1 MKGTVGSIFTASDDR
16 VVPLADLF
24 RLLGDPT
31 RLRIVLAC
39 VDEKRAVGAI
49 AETLGLSGS
58 LVSHH
63 LRLLRAAR
71 VVRAERQGKQV
82 FYLAADRHI
91 SAMIGEL
98 LEHVA
103 EPQADFRPDNES

>member
-1 MKGTVGSIFTASDDR
+1 MTSHALDAS
-16 VVPLADLF
+16 VSELADLF

-39 VDEKRAVGAI
+39 LEGPLAVHDI
-49 AETLGLSGS
+49 AARHDLSSS

-71 VVRAERQGKQV
+71 IVKADRQGKQV
-82 FYLAADRHI
+82 FYAAADPHI
-91 SAMIGEL
+91 CSVLTGMLDHITEAHPDGE
-98 LEHVA
+98 H
-103 EPQADFRPDNES
+103 

>member
-1 MKGTVGSIFTASDDR
+1 MTMPFDDER
-16 VVPLADLF
+16 VAPLADLF

-31 RLRIVLAC
+31 RLRIVFAC
-39 VDEKRAVGAI
+39 VQDRLSVGAI
-49 AETLGLSGS
+49 AQMLGLSQS

-71 VVRAERQGKQV
+71 IVRAEREGKQV
-82 FYLAADRHI
+82 FYVAADVHI
-91 SAMIGEL
+91 STMLEGM

-103 EPQADFRPDNES
+103 EPVVELQEEV

>member
-1 MKGTVGSIFTASDDR
+1 MIMSTLFDDER
-16 VVPLADLF
+16 IAPLADLF

-39 VDEKRAVGAI
+39 VDDRISVGAI
-49 AETLGLSGS
+49 AEALGLSQS

-71 VVRAERQGKQV
+71 VVRAEREGKQV
-82 FYLAADRHI
+82 FYAAADAHI
-91 SAMIGEL
+91 STMLAEM
-98 LEHVA
+98 LEHVGEPAA
-103 EPQADFRPDNES
+103 EYQESV

>member
-1 MKGTVGSIFTASDDR
+1 MSTLFDDER
-16 VVPLADLF
+16 IAPLADLF

-39 VDEKRAVGAI
+39 VRDRLSVGAI
-49 AETLGLSGS
+49 AEALGLSQS

-71 VVRAERQGKQV
+71 VVRAEREGKQV
-82 FYLAADRHI
+82 FYMAADAHI
-91 SAMIGEL
+91 STMLEGM
-98 LEHVA
+98 LEHVGEPAA
-103 EPQADFRPDNES
+103 EYQESV

>member
-1 MKGTVGSIFTASDDR
+1 MTLSTRFDDER
-16 VVPLADLF
+16 IAPLADLF

-39 VDEKRAVGAI
+39 VHDRLSVGAI
-49 AETLGLSGS
+49 AEVLGLSQS

-71 VVRAERQGKQV
+71 IVRAEREGKQV
-82 FYLAADRHI
+82 FYMAADAHI
-91 SAMIGEL
+91 STMLAGM
-98 LEHVA
+98 LEHVGEPAA
-103 EPQADFRPDNES
+103 EYQESV

>member
-1 MKGTVGSIFTASDDR
+1 MIVSTPFDDER
-16 VVPLADLF
+16 ITPLADLF

-39 VDEKRAVGAI
+39 VHDRRAVGAI
-49 AETLGLSGS
+49 AEALGLSQS

-71 VVRAERQGKQV
+71 VVRAEREGKQV
-82 FYLAADRHI
+82 FYVAADAHI
-91 SAMIGEL
+91 STMLAGM
-98 LEHVA
+98 LEHVD
-103 EPQADFRPDNES
+103 EPAADYPESV